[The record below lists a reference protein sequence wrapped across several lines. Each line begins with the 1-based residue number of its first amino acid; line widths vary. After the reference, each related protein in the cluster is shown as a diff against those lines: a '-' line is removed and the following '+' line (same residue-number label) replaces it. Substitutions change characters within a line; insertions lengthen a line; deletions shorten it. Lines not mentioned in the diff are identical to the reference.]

1 MPIRNFERFKTNGL
15 ALAKIRALFII
26 CKNMRKFGR
35 TTDQRRAFL
44 KGLAANLI
52 LKEKIKTTQARAKEL
67 RSTVERLISCAKKND
82 LAAKRRVFASLPKVA
97 AKKLI
102 KEIAPKFTS
111 RKGGYTRVIKLGQR
125 MSDGAKMAFIEIIKD

>member
-1 MPIRNFERFKTNGL
+1 
-15 ALAKIRALFII
+15 
-26 CKNMRKFGR
+26 MRKFGR

-67 RSTVERLISCAKKND
+67 RPTVERLISRAKKND
-82 LAAKRRVFASLPKVA
+82 LAAKRQAFAGLPKDA

-102 KEIAPKFTS
+102 KEIAPRFVD
-111 RKGGYTRVIKLGQR
+111 RKGGYTRLTKISQR
-125 MSDGAKMAFIEIIKD
+125 LSDGAKMAFIEIIKD

>member
-1 MPIRNFERFKTNGL
+1 
-15 ALAKIRALFII
+15 
-26 CKNMRKFGR
+26 MRKFGR